1 MTDTLTLLPHAL
13 PTSPPARLAL
23 FAMRRMGAHGLSDAH
38 AAQAMITAFGRDFRR
53 PLVLMR
59 TLMAELASNAAG
71 TIAIAPC
78 CCRRMTAAE
87 GALLTILR
95 GVDSAPEQ
103 ARLLAADLLGARRV
117 ESTLMAAAAV
127 AAAFADAGSPIA

>member
-1 MTDTLTLLPHAL
+1 
-13 PTSPPARLAL
+13 
-23 FAMRRMGAHGLSDAH
+23 
-38 AAQAMITAFGRDFRR
+38 
-53 PLVLMR
+53 
-59 TLMAELASNAAG
+59 
-71 TIAIAPC
+71 
-78 CCRRMTAAE
+78 MTAAE

-127 AAAFADAGSPIA
+127 AAAFADAGSPIG